1 MHAKF
6 CGNPGYGQ
14 NFDQKSFNC
23 ISLCVFLDKLI
34 PYPLNYECNYHMTM
48 PQGEAF
54 SFWFEDEEPF
64 DIDVNDKL
72 TVCKDIL
79 NNVQFV

>member
-1 MHAKF
+1 M
-6 CGNPGYGQ
+6 C
-14 NFDQKSFNC
+14 
-23 ISLCVFLDKLI
+23 FLDKLI

-48 PQGEAF
+48 PQEEAF

-79 NNVQFV
+79 NNV